1 MKMRNIIRLIFI
13 VANVATDYD
22 GDATRASI
30 VPNSGISVHLES
42 TGDKSFS
49 LKQWT
54 GTKG

>member
-30 VPNSGISVHLES
+30 VPNSGISVHLET